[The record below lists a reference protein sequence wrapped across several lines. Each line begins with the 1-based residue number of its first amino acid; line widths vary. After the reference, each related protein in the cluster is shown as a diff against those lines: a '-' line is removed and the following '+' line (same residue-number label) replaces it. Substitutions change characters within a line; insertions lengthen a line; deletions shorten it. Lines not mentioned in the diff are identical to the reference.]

1 MTPASPHL
9 PPAAPHLTQIML
21 LVAVSL
27 AGAGIL
33 LLALYLLHKWMR
45 QTLKP
50 DDLQP
55 GRVRVDD
62 ETAFPIAAMQ
72 AVIMQLKA
80 AEKATLEKL
89 TRAEQRADQ
98 NARQTELIAREIDQA
113 MVIFEGTG
121 FMAHASA
128 RVRDLLRHRHVVTP
142 PLYRSVRG
150 LSKTG
155 GNGGRLP
162 VGRRRVPQRHGRIPK
177 PGRYPQRNRCLRSP
191 GSRPGRRDR
200 SRGLLVP
207 RSRKRAVGGRSRQ

>member
-1 MTPASPHL
+1 
-9 PPAAPHLTQIML
+9 ML

-128 RVRDLLRHRHVVTP
+128 RVRDLLGIDTWSHRRYTEVFEGFPKLVEMVEGCRSAGAEFRNATVEFQNRDDTPKEIVV
-142 PLYRSVRG
+142 SV
-150 LSKTG
+150 
-155 GNGGRLP
+155 LP
-162 VGRRRVPQRHGRIPK
+162 V
-177 PGRYPQRNRCLRSP
+177 
-191 GSRPGRRDR
+191 RDR
-200 SRGLLVP
+200 AGATEAVVCLF
-207 RSRKRAVGGRSRQ
+207 RAAASGQ